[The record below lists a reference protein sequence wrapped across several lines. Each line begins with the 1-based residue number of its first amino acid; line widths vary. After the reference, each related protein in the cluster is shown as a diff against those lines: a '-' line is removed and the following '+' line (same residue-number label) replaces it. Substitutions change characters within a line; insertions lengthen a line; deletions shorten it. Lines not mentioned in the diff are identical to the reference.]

1 MVLQSW
7 EPFYQYLPEV
17 VLKLSS
23 NKGVKNWADTEI
35 KVGEIPSDLK
45 DKTPFLCFLTN
56 VCIVQKQG
64 DIIGSPAHEKQNHNE
79 KY

>member
-1 MVLQSW
+1 MILQSW
-7 EPFYQYLPEV
+7 EPFYQNLSEV
-17 VLKLSS
+17 VLELSS

-35 KVGEIPSDLK
+35 KVGKIPSDLK
-45 DKTPFLCFLTN
+45 DITPFLWFLTN

-64 DIIGSPAHEKQNHNE
+64 DIIGSPAHEKQNNNE